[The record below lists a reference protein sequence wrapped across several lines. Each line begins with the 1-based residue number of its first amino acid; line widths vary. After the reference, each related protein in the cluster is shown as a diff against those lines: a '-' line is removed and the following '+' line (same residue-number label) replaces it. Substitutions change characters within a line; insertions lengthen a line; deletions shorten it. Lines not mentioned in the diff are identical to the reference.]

1 MPPLLTNLKHAWNAF
16 LNRDPTPTYN
26 YGAGSYYRP
35 DRPRF
40 TRGNERSIVSS
51 IYNRIA
57 IDAASIKMEHVKLD
71 ENRAYKETFQSGL
84 NNILTSSA
92 NIDQTG
98 KAFIQDIIMSMFDEG
113 CVAVVPVDTDLKP
126 IETGAYDVLTMRT
139 GKITEWYPQHVR
151 VRLYN
156 DRTGRHEEI
165 TLHKNTVGII
175 ENPFYAVMNEP
186 NSTLQRLIR
195 KINLLDY
202 IDEQSSSGKLDLII
216 QLPYVIKSKTRQ
228 EQAEQRRKDIE
239 MQLAGSKYG
248 IAYIDGTEKVTQL
261 NRAIENNIWTE
272 VKDLTSMLY
281 NQLGLTE
288 NIFNGTAG
296 EEEMINYYNSTIDP
310 ILSAIAD
317 ELQRK
322 FFTKTAIT
330 QGHAIRYFRDP
341 FRLVPVKELAEIA
354 DKFTRNEIAS
364 SNEIRQVIGWKP
376 SDDPRADELVNA
388 NINQSA
394 NREGGMERAVPQG
407 EEDDQQVKAGADDIL
422 AKRIRDL

>member
-1 MPPLLTNLKHAWNAF
+1 MPTLTQRLQHAWNAF
-16 LNRDPTPTYN
+16 FNKDPTSAQN
-26 YGAGSYYRP
+26 IGAGSYYRP
-35 DRPRF
+35 DRPRL

-57 IDAASIKMEHVKLD
+57 IDASSIKIEHVKLD
-71 ENRAYKETFQSGL
+71 DDEAYKETVKSGL

-98 KAFIQDIIMSMFDEG
+98 KAFIRDIVMSMFDEG
-113 CVAVVPVDTDLKP
+113 CVAVVPVDTSLKP
-126 IETGAYDVLTMRT
+126 IESGSYDILTMRT
-139 GKITEWYPQHVR
+139 GKITEWYPRHVR

-165 TLHKNTVGII
+165 TMPKEIVGII

-202 IDEQSSSGKLDLII
+202 VDEQSSSGKLDLII
-216 QLPYVIKSKTRQ
+216 QLPYVVKSKTRQ
-228 EQAEQRRKDIE
+228 AQAEERRRDIE
-239 MQLAGSKYG
+239 MQLSGSKYG

-288 NIFNGTAG
+288 AIFNGTAA
-296 EEEMINYYNSTIDP
+296 EAETINYYNSTIDP

-322 FFTKTAIT
+322 FFTKTART

-341 FRLVPVKELAEIA
+341 FRLVPVKDLAEIS

-394 NREGGMERAVPQG
+394 NREAEVGGDENQG
-407 EEDDQQVKAGADDIL
+407 EEESSPDFFKDG
-422 AKRIRDL
+422 

>member
-1 MPPLLTNLKHAWNAF
+1 MPPLLTNIKHAWNAF
-16 LNRDPTPTYN
+16 FNKDPTPSYN
-26 YGAGSYYRP
+26 RDFGAGFSYRP
-35 DRPRF
+35 DRPRLS
-40 TRGNERSIVSS
+40 TGNARSIVAS

-57 IDAASIKMEHVKLD
+57 IDAANIKMEHVKLD
-71 ENRAYKETFQSGL
+71 DENGAFKEVVQDSFNTV
-84 NNILTSSA
+84 LTSSA

-98 KAFIQDIIMSMFDEG
+98 KALMRDIIMSMFDEG
-113 CVAVVPVDTDLKP
+113 CVAVVPVDTSVKP
-126 IETGAYDVLTMRT
+126 VDSGAYDIYTMRT
-139 GKITEWYPQHVR
+139 GKITEWYPQHVQ

-165 TLHKNTVGII
+165 ILSKNIVAII
-175 ENPFYAVMNEP
+175 ENPFYAIMNEP

-195 KINLLDY
+195 KINLLDRV
-202 IDEQSSSGKLDLII
+202 DEQTSSGKLDLII
-216 QLPYVIKSKTRQ
+216 QLPYVVKSKTRQ
-228 EQAEQRRKDIE
+228 AQAEERRRDIE

-248 IAYIDGTEKVTQL
+248 IAYIDGTEKITQL
-261 NRAIENNIWTE
+261 NRAVENNIWAE
-272 VKDLTSMLY
+272 VKELTSMLY

-288 NIFNGTAG
+288 NIFNGTAK

-317 ELQRK
+317 EFQRK
-322 FFTKTAIT
+322 FFTPTAIT

-388 NINQSA
+388 NINQSN
-394 NREGGMERAVPQG
+394 NREQGIEGGMEEPA
-407 EEDDQQVKAGADDIL
+407 EDDFMS
-422 AKRIRDL
+422 KRISDI

>member
-1 MPPLLTNLKHAWNAF
+1 MPPLLTNIKHAWNAF
-16 LNRDPTPTYN
+16 FNKDPTPSYN
-26 YGAGSYYRP
+26 RDFGAGFSYRP
-35 DRPRF
+35 DRPRLS
-40 TRGNERSIVSS
+40 TGNARSIVAS

-57 IDAASIKMEHVKLD
+57 IDAANIKMEHVKLD
-71 ENRAYKETFQSGL
+71 KNGAFNETVLDSL
-84 NNILTSSA
+84 NTVLTSSA

-98 KAFIQDIIMSMFDEG
+98 KALMRDIIMSMFDEG
-113 CVAVVPVDTDLKP
+113 CVAVVPVDTSVKP
-126 IETGAYDVLTMRT
+126 VESGAYDIYTMRT
-139 GKITEWYPQHVR
+139 GKITEWYPQHVQ

-156 DRTGRHEEI
+156 ERTGRHEEI
-165 TLHKNTVGII
+165 ILSKNTVAII
-175 ENPFYAVMNEP
+175 ENPFYAIMNEP

-195 KINLLDY
+195 KINLLDRV
-202 IDEQSSSGKLDLII
+202 DEQTSSGKLDLII
-216 QLPYVIKSKTRQ
+216 QLPYVVKSKTRQ
-228 EQAEQRRKDIE
+228 AQAEERRRDIE

-248 IAYIDGTEKVTQL
+248 IAYIDGTEKITQL
-261 NRAIENNIWTE
+261 NRAVENNIWAE
-272 VKDLTSMLY
+272 VKELTSMLY

-288 NIFNGTAG
+288 NIFNGTAK

-317 ELQRK
+317 EFQRK
-322 FFTKTAIT
+322 FFTPTAIT

-388 NINQSA
+388 NINQSN
-394 NREGGMERAVPQG
+394 NREQG
-407 EEDDQQVKAGADDIL
+407 IEGAPEEPAEDDFMS
-422 AKRIRDL
+422 KRISDI

>member
-1 MPPLLTNLKHAWNAF
+1 MPPLLNRIKNAWNAF
-16 LNRDPTPTYN
+16 SNKDPTPSYS
-26 YGAGSYYRP
+26 YGAGSFYRP
-35 DRPRF
+35 DRPRL

-57 IDAASIKMEHVKLD
+57 VDASQINLEHVKLD
-71 ENRAYKETFQSGL
+71 ENGAYKEPVKSGL
-84 NNILTSSA
+84 NTVLTSSA

-98 KAFIQDIIMSMFDEG
+98 KAFIRDIVMSMFDEG

-126 IETGAYDVLTMRT
+126 VESGAYDVLTMRT
-139 GKITEWYPQHVR
+139 GKVTEWYPQHVR
-151 VRLYN
+151 VCLYN
-156 DRTGRHEEI
+156 DRTGRHQEI
-165 TLHKNTVGII
+165 TLSKSTVGLI

-216 QLPYVIKSKTRQ
+216 QLPYVVKSATRKR
-228 EQAEQRRKDIE
+228 QAEERRQDIE
-239 MQLAGSKYG
+239 MQLKDSKYG

-261 NRAIENNIWTE
+261 NRAIENTIQTE

-288 NIFNGTAG
+288 AIFNGTAK

-322 FFTKTAIT
+322 FFTDTAIT

-388 NINQSA
+388 NINQSGD
-394 NREGGMERAVPQG
+394 RESMLEGGSRKT
-407 EEDDQQVKAGADDIL
+407 EDFTNMKLRDIQ
-422 AKRIRDL
+422 